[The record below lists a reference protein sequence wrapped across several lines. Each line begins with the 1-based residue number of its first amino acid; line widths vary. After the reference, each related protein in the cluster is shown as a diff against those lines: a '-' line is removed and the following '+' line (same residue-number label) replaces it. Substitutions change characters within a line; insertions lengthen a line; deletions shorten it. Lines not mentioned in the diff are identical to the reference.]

1 MGLTLTIDDFDNSAF
16 EQDWRT
22 ETARILR
29 KAAKDIEDGKDEG
42 PLKDHNGNTV
52 GRFDLDPKVEL
63 TTYTVTYYEAD
74 DHEMDNQLK
83 FQCEA
88 EDEEHAEE
96 QCANAYPGCMTTSI
110 EEGSR

>member
-29 KAAKDIEDGKDEG
+29 KAAKDIEDGEDSKV
-42 PLKDHNGNTV
+42 LKDTNGNTV
-52 GRFDLDPKVEL
+52 GRFDLDPKVGL
-63 TTYTVTYYEAD
+63 TTYTVTYFEAD
-74 DHEMDNQLK
+74 DTEMDNPLK

-96 QCANAYPGCMTTSI
+96 QCANAYPGCTTTSI
-110 EEGSR
+110 EEGSW

>member
-1 MGLTLTIDDFDNSAF
+1 MGLTLTICDFDNAAF
-16 EQDWRT
+16 EQDWRD
-22 ETARILR
+22 EAVRILR
-29 KAAKDIEDGKDEG
+29 KAAKDIENGKDDG
-42 PLKDHNGNTV
+42 PLKDNNGNTV
-52 GRFDLDPKVEL
+52 GSFSIEPRVEL

-96 QCANAYPGCMTTSI
+96 QCVDAYPGCTTTSI
-110 EEGSR
+110 EEGAW